1 MARRSDHSR
10 EEIQAMAVEAAM
22 TILSQ
27 EGLQGLSTRKV
38 ASAIGYTVGTLYLV
52 FKNLDELILHVNAAA
67 LDELRVVIETELAVG
82 DDPQAQ
88 LLAMAHA
95 YLQFARQHF
104 ARWSLLF
111 THRLPD
117 GVELPDWF
125 HDKVRVL
132 FALVAKP
139 LQQINPNLSG
149 VAYQQ
154 ATHVLWSSVHGV
166 CELGLNDK
174 LTLGGEIQAEDL
186 IDALVKNYLKGFTL
200 GWD

>member
-10 EEIQAMAVEAAM
+10 DEIQAMAIQAAIA
-22 TILSQ
+22 ILST
-27 EGLQGLSTRKV
+27 EGLHGLSTRKV

-67 LDELRVVIETELAVG
+67 LDDLRTVMQAELVSV
-82 DDPQAQ
+82 DDPQDQ
-88 LLAMAHA
+88 LLALARA
-95 YLQFARQHF
+95 YLQFARDNF
-104 ARWSLLF
+104 ARWSLMF
-111 THRLPD
+111 THQMPE
-117 GVELPDWF
+117 GMSLPDWF
-125 HDKVRVL
+125 HDKVRGL
-132 FALVAKP
+132 FALVVKP
-139 LQQINPNLSG
+139 LQHINPGLNE
-149 VAYQQ
+149 AQYQQ

-186 IDALVKNYLKGFTL
+186 IDALVKNYLKGFTQ

>member
-1 MARRSDHSR
+1 
-10 EEIQAMAVEAAM
+10 M

>member
-10 EEIQAMAVEAAM
+10 EEIQGMAIRAAI
-22 TILSQ
+22 TILSK

-67 LDELRVVIETELAVG
+67 LDELHATLQAELTN
-82 DDPQAQ
+82 DNEPQAQ

-95 YLQFARQHF
+95 YLRFAREHF
-104 ARWSLLF
+104 ARWSLMF
-111 THRLPD
+111 THRLPT
-117 GVELPDWF
+117 GMTIPDWF
-125 HDKVRVL
+125 HDKVRSL
-132 FALVAKP
+132 FALVAGP
-139 LQQINPNLSG
+139 LQHINPDLNAQ
-149 VAYQQ
+149 AYQQ
-154 ATHVLWSSVHGV
+154 ATHALWSSVHGV

-174 LTLGGEIQAEDL
+174 LTLGGEIQAEEL
-186 IDALVKNYLKGFTL
+186 IDVLVKNYLKGFKQ

>member
-10 EEIQAMAVEAAM
+10 EEIQGMAIQAAIA
-22 TILSQ
+22 ILSR

-38 ASAIGYTVGTLYLV
+38 AAAIGYTVGTLYLV

-67 LDELRVVIETELAVG
+67 LDELRAVMEAALIK
-82 DDPQAQ
+82 DKDPQAQ
-88 LLAMAHA
+88 LQAMAHA
-95 YLQFARQHF
+95 YLCFAREHF

-111 THRLPD
+111 SHRLPEE
-117 GVELPDWF
+117 VELPSWF
-125 HDKVRVL
+125 HDKVRIL

-139 LQQINPNLSG
+139 LQQINPNLNELE
-149 VAYQQ
+149 YQQ
-154 ATHVLWSSVHGV
+154 ATHLLWSSVHGV

-186 IDALVKNYLKGFTL
+186 IDALVKNYLKGFTQ

>member
-10 EEIQAMAVEAAM
+10 EEIQAMAIQAAI

-52 FKNLDELILHVNAAA
+52 FKNLDELILYVNAAA
-67 LDELRVVIETELAVG
+67 LDELHTTLAVELTT
-82 DDPQAQ
+82 DDVPQTQ

-95 YLQFARQHF
+95 YLRFARQHF
-104 ARWSLLF
+104 ARWSLMF
-111 THRLPD
+111 THRMPAGMTLPA
-117 GVELPDWF
+117 WF
-125 HDKVRVL
+125 HDKVRAL
-132 FALVAKP
+132 FALVAMP
-139 LQQINPNLSG
+139 LQRINPDLG
-149 VAYQQ
+149 PQAYQQ
-154 ATHVLWSSVHGV
+154 VLWSSVHGV

-174 LTLGGEIQAEDL
+174 LALGGEIHAEEL
-186 IDALVKNYLKGFTL
+186 IDALVKNYLKGFMQ